1 MKETIH
7 FKVSEEDKKYLQ
19 EEANRLRI
27 PVGSYV
33 RMLALSKQKENV

>member
-1 MKETIH
+1 MRETIQ
-7 FKVSEEDKKYLQ
+7 FKVTEEDKKYLQ

-27 PVGSYV
+27 TLGSYV